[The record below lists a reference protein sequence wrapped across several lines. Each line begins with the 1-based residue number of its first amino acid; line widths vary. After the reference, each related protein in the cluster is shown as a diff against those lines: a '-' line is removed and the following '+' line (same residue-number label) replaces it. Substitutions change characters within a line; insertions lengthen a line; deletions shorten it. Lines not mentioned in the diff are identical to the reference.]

1 ALRHHRAA
9 SDRRREQ
16 EEQDAGGDPH
26 VDDVLGDGDVDV
38 VRTDP
43 ETQWDTHLVRYVME
57 DVLGDS
63 AFFLRVA
70 AMSSWVLPRVV
81 SSGRRFLF
89 AERDAMLRRART
101 LALGHRRRLLFL
113 YRTARARTVLRC
125 LREEQRCDE
134 RERHRSGSRP
144 PRPRRA
150 E

>member
-1 ALRHHRAA
+1 MSGLDIAIPA
-9 SDRRREQ
+9 SS
-16 EEQDAGGDPH
+16 
-26 VDDVLGDGDVDV
+26 VN
-38 VRTDP
+38 
-43 ETQWDTHLVRYVME
+43 
-57 DVLGDS
+57 S
-63 AFFLRVA
+63 AIRA

-101 LALGHRRRLLFL
+101 LALGHRRRFLFL
-113 YRTARARTVLRC
+113 YRTARGRTVLRC

-150 E
+150 EHVSDFHRLRQRV